1 MAALSRCRLID
12 STVVIEVHR
21 ITRVQFG
28 SKVKSSLDISMK
40 QLPRFYLLLLVC
52 LVFTTHSLAQQPTPE
67 PDGWRGLVVEVSTA
81 EDAIRIL
88 GKPSSD
94 KSGQNLKLILVDKWF
109 PGGKYNQKIFR
120 RLTFKKPEGLEQAQL
135 SFLDNKLVLIQL
147 DARTGE
153 VPDWVDPDDL
163 SSMFNTEFIYSEWH
177 FGKKLPPLAEFE
189 KLDSA
194 APKKF
199 AELYHLIAITD
210 RSFIVAGVDNIKA
223 RGLSL
228 IGPPCTG
235 CANSENN
242 KRKARD
248 AGGSFPGQVWSI
260 SIVSRRLGDNQTP
273 SPP

>member
-1 MAALSRCRLID
+1 MR
-12 STVVIEVHR
+12 
-21 ITRVQFG
+21 
-28 SKVKSSLDISMK
+28 
-40 QLPRFYLLLLVC
+40 QLAHFYLLALACFVC
-52 LVFTTHSLAQQPTPE
+52 TTLTAAQEPPAQ
-67 PDGWRGLVVEVSTA
+67 PDGWRGLVVDVSTV
-81 EDAIRIL
+81 EDAIRVL
-88 GKPSSD
+88 GQPSSD
-94 KSGQNLKLILVDKWF
+94 KNAQNLHLTLVDKWLE
-109 PGGKYNQKIFR
+109 GGKYNQKIFR
-120 RLTFKKPEGLEQAQL
+120 RLTFKKVDGFEQAQL

-163 SSMFNTEFIYSEWH
+163 VAMFNAKFTYSEWH

-189 KLDSA
+189 KLDST

-199 AELYHLIAITD
+199 SELYHLIAVTD

-235 CANSENN
+235 CANAENN

-248 AGGSFPGQVWSI
+248 AGGSLPGQVWSI
-260 SIVSRRLGDNQTP
+260 GIVSRKLGANQTP
-273 SPP
+273 TTAQ